1 MCHHARL
8 GLSRT
13 RRVAYPTR
21 PCRRPPDWSSPALP
35 LRRRAHCHRALP
47 DARVPQVSSHATA
60 IRRAGAGPSCCT
72 HRSVLA
78 ALRRPCLS
86 CPPASTADTRPRSG
100 PSRTPSEYCI
110 SMGWHPCPPHHGPA
124 RALRVV
130 TLTRGED
137 SALDVHRAPCPQT
150 PSRGSTSRIASF
162 RWHQPTDRGITSSRP
177 PSRLLPCP
185 LRPSSCRPAS
195 GGTTDTLPSCA

>member
-1 MCHHARL
+1 MVTEDPQRPRCMPSMTRHRPSTPQPSREDHPPTRARSALPLGFPIVVWEFSRPSSSRNLYETSIPPPYLPHISGACQYCHASSMPAPRPASMCHHARL
-8 GLSRT
+8 GMLRT
-13 RRVAYPTR
+13 RRVAYPAR

-86 CPPASTADTRPRSG
+86 CPPASMADTRPRSG
-100 PSRTPSEYCI
+100 PSRTPSQYCI
-110 SMGWHPCPPHHGPA
+110 SM
-124 RALRVV
+124 
-130 TLTRGED
+130 D
-137 SALDVHRAPCPQT
+137 
-150 PSRGSTSRIASF
+150 
-162 RWHQPTDRGITSSRP
+162 
-177 PSRLLPCP
+177 
-185 LRPSSCRPAS
+185 
-195 GGTTDTLPSCA
+195 